1 MRQGLNR
8 ADVWLNQGYDG
19 TVVTVL
25 LVLFCS
31 ALSLFG
37 ALGLGMA
44 LRHWRVGA
52 LAGERVA
59 VMSSHGWWQMVVL
72 GPLMENVALGL
83 LLIIILMMMRKIWP
97 TCRASFIGG
106 MALATVMTA
115 LMFSAAHVWQR
126 GALAWATL
134 PSAIILTSL
143 LAHGITR
150 RRVAAAFGVSWLIHG
165 LHNLFILLYVV
176 RGSAG

>member
-1 MRQGLNR
+1 MRHGFSR
-8 ADVWLNQGYDG
+8 ADLWLKQGYDG

-25 LVLFCS
+25 LVVLCS
-31 ALSLFG
+31 ALSLMG
-37 ALGLGMA
+37 SLGLGMA

-52 LAGERVA
+52 LAGGRVA
-59 VMSSHGWWQMVVL
+59 VLPSHGWWQMIVL
-72 GPLMENVALGL
+72 GPLIENAALGL
-83 LLIIILMMMRKIWP
+83 SLIILLTIMRKIWP
-97 TCRASFIGG
+97 TCRVGFIGC

-115 LMFSAAHVWQR
+115 LTFSAAHVWQR

-134 PSAIILTSL
+134 PSAMILTAL

-165 LHNLFILLYVV
+165 LHNLFILLCVV
-176 RGSAG
+176 SSSAG